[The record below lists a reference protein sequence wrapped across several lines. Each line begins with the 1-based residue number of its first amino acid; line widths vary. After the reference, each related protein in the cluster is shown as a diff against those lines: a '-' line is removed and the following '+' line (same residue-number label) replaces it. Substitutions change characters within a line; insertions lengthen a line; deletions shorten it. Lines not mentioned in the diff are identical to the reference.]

1 MKTELTPEVL
11 VVIYKRENQELAT
24 EFYRTQA
31 IFDEYVFEYAQDI
44 VKKDIEEISD
54 EELIQLAYEF
64 VDNNLFE

>member
-44 VKKDIEEISD
+44 VKKDIE
-54 EELIQLAYEF
+54 
-64 VDNNLFE
+64 